1 MAAWHIMAALG
12 LLFIILEMP
21 VPAMFFLNFAVGAF
35 IASVCAIYI
44 TNWYTLII
52 IFVAV
57 SLLSLLFLRP
67 LLVKKTQKNQETGL
81 AAKYIGK
88 TAKVIETVTPESGVI
103 SLYDERWEARSDH
116 EIPEGK
122 EVIIEKNESLIMYV
136 KERE

>member
-1 MAAWHIMAALG
+1 MAAWHVMAALG
-12 LLFIILEMP
+12 LLFIILEMT